1 MDNSL
6 KLPADQAWAAMMASI
21 ITQPLDIAENK
32 DNIEFETIE
41 FETMKTQEFELP
53 DHLI

>member
-32 DNIEFETIE
+32 DNIEFET
-41 FETMKTQEFELP
+41 MKTQEFELP